1 MRIIKK
7 YQEFLR
13 EAVYAPPPPAYYYK
27 FDKKVDTNVDK
38 GENYMFQTGVGDTIL
53 SSDWGIEGANLP
65 KTYEGWHSSND
76 AFIVA
81 YTKYLN
87 DSTGTNNGYVG
98 KTLLLFE
105 TKNGKEGGTY
115 ILNGKFAEFQTDVN
129 YYYVTKDAV
138 KYKVESSF
146 LDGQGNLS
154 IWSGEK
160 ATRSFDLAT
169 GQMLVSKW
177 QYDDL
182 VKNDEINT
190 QNVVPSAEQ
199 LSDVN
204 ISIHVGNNGAVMKV
218 TEGVPAKMKITY
230 GIEYTKSDTPVVI
243 KNCGGNQRYIY
254 LTDFGD
260 VHTGIGTWEYLPEI
274 IAKYG
279 AKPTKLRLA
288 VPGADRR
295 NMKTN
300 IEGYGTVYRYKEI
313 YAGTTQGHI
322 LYKAIEPEEVSDSS
336 GNTAQRNH
344 SAKYYSI
351 PLNVYNRDG
360 EDINVLAPFKT
371 DNGKIALQSVY
382 NKDKVIEVEWDANK
396 KRFVSDL
403 KTKKSKDV
411 TNPDGGDWVIPLKE

>member
-13 EAVYAPPPPAYYYK
+13 EAAYAPPPPAYYQSIPGK
-27 FDKKVDTNVDK
+27 NVDK
-38 GENYMFQTGVGDTIL
+38 GENTYVFQTGVENQKIA
-53 SSDWGIEGANLP
+53 SSDWGIPDATLP
-65 KTYEGWHSSND
+65 ETTEGWHSSNSP
-76 AFIVA
+76 FIEA

-87 DSTGTNNGYVG
+87 DSTGTNQGYVG
-98 KTLLLFE
+98 KTLLLFPVS
-105 TKNGKEGGTY
+105 KG
-115 ILNGKFAEFQTDVN
+115 TDVN
-129 YYYVTKDAV
+129 AAYDATGRPFQQDRIYYYVSKDAV

-169 GQMLVSKW
+169 GQMLVSKS

-182 VKNDEINT
+182 VNNDEINT

-218 TEGVPAKMKITY
+218 TEGVPAKMQITY
-230 GIEYTKSDTPVVI
+230 GIDYTKSDTPVVI

-254 LTDFGD
+254 LTDLGD
-260 VHTGIGTWEYLPEI
+260 VRTGIGTWDYLPEV

-279 AKPTKLRLA
+279 AKPTERLA

-300 IEGYGTVYRYKEI
+300 MEGYGTVYRYKEI
-313 YAGTTQGHI
+313 YSGTTQGHI
-322 LYKAIEPEEVSDSS
+322 LYKSITPKEVSDSC
-336 GNTAQRNH
+336 GNTAEENQ

-360 EDINVLAPFKT
+360 ENINVHTPFKT
-371 DNGKIALQSVY
+371 DAGKKALSSTY
-382 NKDKVIEVEWDANK
+382 GKNKVIEVKWDAGSK
-396 KRFVSDL
+396 TFVSDL
-403 KTKKSKDV
+403 KTKSAKEV
-411 TNPDGGDWVIPLKE
+411 EGGSWVIPE